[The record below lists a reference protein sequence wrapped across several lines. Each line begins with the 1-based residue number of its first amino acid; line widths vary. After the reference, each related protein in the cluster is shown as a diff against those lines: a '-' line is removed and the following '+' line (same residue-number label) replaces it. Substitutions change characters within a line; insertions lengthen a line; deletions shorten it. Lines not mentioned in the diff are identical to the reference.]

1 MSNKV
6 AKTSTTP
13 IVVKAPERE
22 MTLVD
27 YMPIIYM
34 LGTPIV
40 LAGIYFVVVN
50 PILKRLGI
58 KDSAEDK
65 EYQKIQDDVS
75 AGSFWSPTYYKQNGG
90 ATISSSYADVYAQRL
105 YCSMFSGYWKGCG
118 TQGFLGIGGGW
129 GTDESAIGSVFQQ
142 LGSKGN
148 ISLVAE
154 RYAQVY
160 NSDLYNDLDSEL
172 NTEDFAEYV
181 SNKISKY
188 PS

>member
-6 AKTSTTP
+6 AKTSNNP
-13 IVVKAPERE
+13 IVIKAPERE
-22 MTLVD
+22 MTIMD

-40 LAGIYFVVVN
+40 LAGVYFVVVN

-65 EYQKIQDDVS
+65 AYEKINEDVS
-75 AGSFWSPTYYKQNGG
+75 AGAFWSPTYYKQNGG

-105 YCSMFSGYWKGCG
+105 YCSMFSGYWSGCG

-129 GTDESAIGSVFQQ
+129 GTDESAIAGVFEA

-154 RYAQVY
+154 RYNEVY
-160 NSDLYNDLDSEL
+160 DSNLQADLESEL
-172 NTEDFAEYV
+172 DEQEFGRYV